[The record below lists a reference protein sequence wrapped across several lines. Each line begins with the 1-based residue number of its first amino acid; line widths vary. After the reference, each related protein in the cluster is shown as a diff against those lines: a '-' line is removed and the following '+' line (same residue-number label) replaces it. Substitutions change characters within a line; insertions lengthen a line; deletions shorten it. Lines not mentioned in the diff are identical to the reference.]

1 MAVQT
6 TLEALNDPARR
17 RIIELLRTQTM
28 SAGDLAEA
36 VGLAPS
42 RLSYHLNK
50 LKAAGLVS
58 GTRRGTTIYYESN
71 LTVLDDTIVWLK
83 GLQKREDTSGSDDTE
98 TAEHQYPT
106 RSSTAAQ
113 PPRGTS
119 PSGNP
124 DGRI

>member
-1 MAVQT
+1 MGVQT
-6 TLEALNDPARR
+6 TLEALNDSARR

-36 VGLAPS
+36 VDLAPS

-83 GLQKREDTSGSDDTE
+83 GLQKREDASGSDDTE
-98 TAEHQYPT
+98 
-106 RSSTAAQ
+106 
-113 PPRGTS
+113 
-119 PSGNP
+119 NC
-124 DGRI
+124 